1 MGHQHGFSMVNMVKN
16 LVKSEP
22 EALQLFLA
30 PFFQI
35 QAAAGPGG
43 CLDLDH
49 LPGRKSFF
57 LRKSRQLEETTELCR
72 NQYYMEKPTINQLY
86 GVSICIYI

>member
-49 LPGRKSFF
+49 LPGRKSCFCENHG
-57 LRKSRQLEETTELCR
+57 S
-72 NQYYMEKPTINQLY
+72 
-86 GVSICIYI
+86 